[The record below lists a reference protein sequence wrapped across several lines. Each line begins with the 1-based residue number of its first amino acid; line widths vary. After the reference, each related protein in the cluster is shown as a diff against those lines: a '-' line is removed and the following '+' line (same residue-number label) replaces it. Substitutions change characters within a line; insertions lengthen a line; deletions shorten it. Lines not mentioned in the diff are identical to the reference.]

1 MPRVTGPN
9 PEQLPTEAKLLTI
22 FVLDTNDKTLTTPQ
36 IGTVNHNACNF
47 TTASLIACLSSQYR
61 KLFA

>member
-22 FVLDTNDKTLTTPQ
+22 FVLDTNDKALTTP
-36 IGTVNHNACNF
+36 I
-47 TTASLIACLSSQYR
+47 
-61 KLFA
+61 K